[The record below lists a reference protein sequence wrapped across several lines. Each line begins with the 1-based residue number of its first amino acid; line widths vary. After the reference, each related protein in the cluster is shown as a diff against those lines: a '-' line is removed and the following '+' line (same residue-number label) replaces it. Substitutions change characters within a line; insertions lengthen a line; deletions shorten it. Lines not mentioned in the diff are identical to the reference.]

1 MVPRSNKF
9 TAFSGWTPS
18 ICAFLALAGV
28 TLYAGQTI
36 QIRQD
41 PAIVLVD
48 DPQPPPPEPEAD
60 PDQALKDWLEY
71 LRKLLENTD
80 FTDQKSAEQL
90 IAEIDEYTRIMGLS
104 DAIVANQYWF
114 AAYLELGET
123 LRASASSL
131 EPLSSFKLA
140 ETIDRMRTQLE
151 QVP

>member
-1 MVPRSNKF
+1 MVSKSSKF

-28 TLYAGQTI
+28 TLYAGHAVQP
-36 QIRQD
+36 RQG

-60 PDQALKDWLEY
+60 PDQAMRDWLEY
-71 LRKLLENTD
+71 LRKALENAD
-80 FTDQKSAEQL
+80 LTDQKSAEQL
-90 IAEIDEYTRIMGLS
+90 IAEIDQYTRIMGLS
-104 DAIVANQYWF
+104 DAIVANKYWF
-114 AAYLELGET
+114 AAYLDLGET
-123 LRASASSL
+123 LRASATSL

-151 QVP
+151 QTP